1 MRARLAGVVAA
12 LCLAVSLPV
21 CAQAP
26 IDTSAPVVLR
36 ADTLTHDSTRDVVT
50 ASGNVELAQGER
62 ILFADTVS
70 YDQRNDTVTASGNVT
85 MLEPTGEVVFAD
97 YVELRDEMKSGVIRD
112 FRMLLTDGSRLAAN
126 GAVRSDGRTEMRKAV
141 YSPCRLCPDHPEH
154 PPLWQLKAV
163 RLVHDQERRDIEY
176 SDAFLEV
183 FGVPVAY
190 TPYFSHPDPTVKRRS
205 GFLTP
210 TFGNRSELG
219 LTSQIPYFFNLAPY
233 RDATFA
239 PIFTSKEGV
248 VLAGEYRERTLKGQ
262 FQLAGSITR
271 PEKRDDQG
279 NLVGEREIRGHIEG
293 LGRFDIDDT
302 WRWGFDIERS
312 TDDTYLRRYGFSSE
326 DTLTS
331 HLFVEGFR
339 GRNYAAVNGYA
350 FQGLEIDDDPGDT
363 PIVLPIADYSFISD
377 SGRHG
382 DRYTIDANLMALTRT
397 AGTDSRRLSLTGGWH
412 LPYIGPIGDVYTLSA
427 SLRGDVYLVDEV
439 EVPTG
444 TGIRTESGLTGR
456 VVPLLSLDW
465 RYPFIRQ
472 SGTVRQVI
480 EPMFRASISPNG
492 GNPDKIPNEDS
503 QNFEFDDTN
512 LFSVNRFPGLD
523 RIEGGPRIS
532 YGLRLG
538 AYGLGGGRTTAFI
551 GQSFRVREDSTFEP
565 GSGLEDNL
573 SDFVGR
579 VTIAPSKF
587 LDLAY
592 RFQLDGGDFAPRR
605 NEVDLTAGPDWLR
618 LNVGFLSIEDAP
630 SDLEE
635 IGTREELF
643 LSARLALSRYWA
655 LDAHNRSNPTFNDT
669 ISNGVGISYQD
680 ECFGFSATLTRNFTR
695 DRDVEPTT
703 TFLIRV
709 TLRTLGSFGTSG
721 PIQML

>member
-1 MRARLAGVVAA
+1 MTSARACLAAAVAV
-12 LCLAVSLPV
+12 LCLAVPLAV
-21 CAQAP
+21 RAQAP
-26 IDTSAPVVLR
+26 TDTAAPVVMR
-36 ADTLTHDSTRDVVT
+36 ADSLAHDSTRNLVIAT
-50 ASGNVELAQGER
+50 GNVEFAQGER
-62 ILFADTVS
+62 ILLADRVT
-70 YDQRNDTVTASGNVT
+70 YDAQNDTVTASGNVT
-85 MLEPTGEVVFAD
+85 MLEPTGEVIFAD
-97 YVELRDEMKSGVIRD
+97 YVELRDGMKSGVIRD

-126 GAVRSDGRTEMRKAV
+126 GAVRSDGRTEMSKAV
-141 YSPCRLCPDHPEH
+141 FSPCQLCPDHPEH
-154 PPLWQLKAV
+154 PPLWQIKSV
-163 RLVHDQERRDIEY
+163 RVVHDQQRRDIEY

-210 TFGNRSELG
+210 SFGGHSQLG
-219 LTSQIPYFFNLAPY
+219 LTTQIPYFLELAPY
-233 RDATFA
+233 RDVTFA

-248 VLAGEYRERTLKGQ
+248 VLAGEYRERTRSGQ
-262 FQLAGSITR
+262 FEFSGSITR
-271 PEKRDDQG
+271 PRLRDDDG
-279 NLVGEREIRGHIEG
+279 ALAGGRDTRGHIEG

-312 TDDTYLRRYGFSSE
+312 TDDTYMRRYGFGSE

-363 PIVLPIADYSFISD
+363 PIVLPIADYNFIGD
-377 SGRHG
+377 PGRHG

-480 EPMFRASISPNG
+480 EPMFRASISPYG
-492 GNPDKIPNEDS
+492 GNPDDIPNEDS
-503 QNFEFDDTN
+503 QSFEFDDTN

-551 GQSFRVREDSTFEP
+551 GQSFRVKADSTFDA

-605 NEVDLTAGPDWLR
+605 NEVDLTTGPDWFR

-630 SDLEE
+630 SDLEK
-635 IGTREELF
+635 IGKREELSA
-643 LSARLALSRYWA
+643 SARLALTPHWSFTAVNRRN
-655 LDAHNRSNPTFNDT
+655 LQTDDAINIGFGLT
-669 ISNGVGISYQD
+669 YQD
-680 ECFGFSATLTRNFTR
+680 ECILFSTQLDRRFTE
-695 DRDVEPTT
+695 DRDIAPDTS
-703 TFLIRV
+703 
-709 TLRTLGSFGTSG
+709 LRFVIKLKHLG
-721 PIQML
+721 